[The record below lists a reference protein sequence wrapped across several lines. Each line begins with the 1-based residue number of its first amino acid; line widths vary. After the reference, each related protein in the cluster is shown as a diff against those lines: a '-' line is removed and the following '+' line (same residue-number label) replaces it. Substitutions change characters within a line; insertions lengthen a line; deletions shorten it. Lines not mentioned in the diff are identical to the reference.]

1 MGEAGEGAV
10 VSGIPKKSRKVGI
23 KKLAASISAAN
34 AITFDYHDEM

>member
-1 MGEAGEGAV
+1 MGEAGESSAV
-10 VSGIPKKSRKVGI
+10 GGLSKKSRKVGI